1 MKIDVRHENG
11 ETQYLEVSS
20 LLIKF
25 NNGETIE
32 ITDESNIRPADIPE
46 GVTVWGGGRMP
57 EEGVTLD
64 KLKDTT
70 RCLGL
75 YPLASNM
82 VHIFPYSPKRK

>member
-1 MKIDVRHENG
+1 MKIDARNENG

-46 GVTVWGGGRMP
+46 GVTVWGG
-57 EEGVTLD
+57 
-64 KLKDTT
+64 
-70 RCLGL
+70 
-75 YPLASNM
+75 ANA
-82 VHIFPYSPKRK
+82 

>member
-1 MKIDVRHENG
+1 MKIDAKNKNG
-11 ETQYLEVSS
+11 ETQHLEVSS
-20 LLIKF
+20 LIITF
-25 NNGETIE
+25 SNGETIE
-32 ITDESNIRPADIPE
+32 ITDEGRIRPTDLPE
-46 GVTVWGGGRMP
+46 GVIVWGGRMP
-57 EEGVTLD
+57 EEGATLD